1 MTHFLAVQQ
10 HNLENNPNV
19 NGELPPPQHQERRRT
34 LEEEVGT
41 NRVPNPSARR
51 ETVLHEEEVNSHG
64 PVCPGIRTEERGE
77 SALAILPARRSPFTT
92 AILAEVL
99 TAGVKIA
106 SLPEYDGSGDP
117 QDHLDRFYAKADLY
131 DFSDAVYCKIFRT
144 TLTNR
149 ALAWFNK
156 LPAGSIASLEQ
167 LTQRFLHQ
175 FSINRK
181 YPKTASYLFSVVQ
194 KEGESLRE
202 NYATKP
208 LSSKFKESIAGKPPS
223 TLEELLERAEKYI
236 RIEETIEPRYLGK
249 RKREEEKPREG
260 RKEEK
265 RGFQG
270 PRLQQVPLNARLT
283 DILVVAENQGLLQP
297 PRPMKDNPKRLK
309 SDKYCHFHKD
319 KGHSTEDCYSLRTEI
334 EKLIKRGYLKDF
346 VSKSHHQ
353 QRDNKTYED
362 RRNREPPKN
371 HEKQGKHNGDFH
383 ENMPTGGIIAVITGG
398 PACGDSNRARKT
410 LLRNASRGNHCPH
423 PNQAQVVCEISKIS
437 KKMTFTESDREYP
450 LVEHNDALVVSATIS
465 NFWVKKMLVDSGSSA
480 DIIFLNAFVKMG
492 IDNAQL
498 MPISTPLVGFSGE
511 LVEALGEI
519 TLPLSLGSYPR
530 RVTKMVKFLVVNAS
544 SAYNVILGCPSLN
557 VFQAIGSTYHMKLK
571 FPMSEGVGEA
581 VGDSR
586 LARECHANILR
597 DPANCKKRSRVDEIS
612 TQKRRHP

>member
-1 MTHFLAVQQ
+1 MEHFLATQQ
-10 HNLENNPNV
+10 HKFENNQNL
-19 NGELPPPQHQERRRT
+19 NAELPPPQHQERRHT

-41 NRVPNPSARR
+41 NRVPHPSARR
-51 ETVLHEEEVNSHG
+51 ETVFREEEVNSHG
-64 PVCPGIRTEERGE
+64 PVRPTIRTEERGE
-77 SALAILPARRSPFTT
+77 SALAILPAQRSPFTT
-92 AILAEVL
+92 SILAEVL

-106 SLPEYDGSGDP
+106 NLPEYDGSGDP

-131 DFSDAVYCKIFRT
+131 DFSNAAYCKIFQT
-144 TLTNR
+144 TLANR

-202 NYATKP
+202 YVQRFTQAVHEVPHVNHDLLTGIMQQN
-208 LSSKFKESIAGKPPS
+208 LRHRKFKESIAGKPPS

-260 RKEEK
+260 RKEDK

-270 PRLQQVPLNARLT
+270 PRLQQVPLNALLA
-283 DILVVAENQGLLQP
+283 DILVVAEKQGLLQP
-297 PRPMKDNPKRLK
+297 PRPMKDNPKRQK

-353 QRDNKTYED
+353 QRDNKTYD
-362 RRNREPPKN
+362 NRRNREPPKN
-371 HEKQGKHNGDFH
+371 NEKQGKHNGDFH
-383 ENMPTGGIIAVITGG
+383 ENMPTGGVIAVITGG

-410 LLRNASRGNHCPH
+410 LLRNASKGNHYPH
-423 PNQAQVVCEISKIS
+423 HDQTQV
-437 KKMTFTESDREYP
+437 Y
-450 LVEHNDALVVSATIS
+450 
-465 NFWVKKMLVDSGSSA
+465 VK
-480 DIIFLNAFVKMG
+480 
-492 IDNAQL
+492 
-498 MPISTPLVGFSGE
+498 
-511 LVEALGEI
+511 
-519 TLPLSLGSYPR
+519 Y
-530 RVTKMVKFLVVNAS
+530 
-544 SAYNVILGCPSLN
+544 
-557 VFQAIGSTYHMKLK
+557 
-571 FPMSEGVGEA
+571 
-581 VGDSR
+581 
-586 LARECHANILR
+586 
-597 DPANCKKRSRVDEIS
+597 
-612 TQKRRHP
+612 QKSQRK